1 MSGIPSSGSRGELK
15 PSSCQVGRDKAGAV
29 APAFFALGGAFDV
42 DAVVEVPAKIGG
54 CLVCRRVVTGYDKLQ
69 DAAVLCIAV
78 HGIEK
83 RVTQGFDILDRI
95 LQAVQCGYTPGEKE
109 MRGMQ

>member
-1 MSGIPSSGSRGELK
+1 
-15 PSSCQVGRDKAGAV
+15 
-29 APAFFALGGAFDV
+29 
-42 DAVVEVPAKIGG
+42 
-54 CLVCRRVVTGYDKLQ
+54 
-69 DAAVLCIAV
+69 LCIAV

-95 LQAVQCGYTPGEKE
+95 LLAVQCGYTPGEKE

>member
-1 MSGIPSSGSRGELK
+1 MSGIPSNEFPAGLK
-15 PSSCQVGRDKAGAV
+15 LSSYNVGRDKAGAD

-42 DAVVEVPAKIGG
+42 DAVVEVPAKVGG
-54 CLVCRRVVTGYDKLQ
+54 CLVCRRVVTRYDKLQ

-95 LQAVQCGYTPGEKE
+95 LQTVHDVLVVQGV
-109 MRGMQ
+109 